1 MDEEIKLKMIIQC
14 IRNYKNKDFTD
25 DEIKDKYSLAID
37 YMMKNFDSLFENS
50 ISNSG
55 GIKSI
60 TEGNRSITYSDTNT
74 NTIIQGDGVL
84 ISLLGR
90 PYMRCY

>member
-1 MDEEIKLKMIIQC
+1 MDEEIKRKMIIQC
-14 IRNYKNKDFTD
+14 IRNYKNKDLTD
-25 DEIKDKYSLAID
+25 DEIKDKYGLAID

-60 TEGNRSITYSDTNT
+60 TEGNRSITYSDAESN
-74 NTIIQGDGVL
+74 NIINNDGIL
-84 ISLLGR
+84 ISLLGK
-90 PYMRCY
+90 PFMRCY